1 MWGFTYFV
9 VIVVSVQAVLALPV
23 PRKRA
28 GDFSA
33 NPSINAQG
41 ILTAAKS
48 GNKSLANFSS
58 GPGGSN
64 VEIFGDWLN
73 IMKGEPVYRF
83 IADMDVD
90 CDGVYVVREIP
101 IFTSR

>member
-9 VIVVSVQAVLALPV
+9 VVIVSVQAVLALPIL
-23 PRKRA
+23 RKRA

-33 NPSINAQG
+33 DPSINAQG

-48 GNKSLANFSS
+48 GNNSLANFSS

-64 VEIFGDWLN
+64 VDIFGDWLN
-73 IMKGEPVYRF
+73 IMSGVPVF
-83 IADMDVD
+83 QFLADMDVD
-90 CDGVYVVREIP
+90 CDGVDVREVP